1 MKSLVEAVA
10 DNAPDAFIH
19 IISNPVNSTVPIAAE
34 VLKRKGVY
42 DPKKLFGAMTLDA
55 VRANT
60 FVASE
65 EEPQARQCGCSGHR
79 KEVMLGLPSC
89 HCSQRQGHL

>member
-1 MKSLVEAVA
+1 VKSLVEAVA
-10 DNAPDAFIH
+10 DNAPGAFIH
-19 IISNPVNSTVPIAAE
+19 FNPSQLYCTPYSAE
-34 VLKRKGVY
+34 VLKQKAVY
-42 DPKKLFGAMTLDA
+42 DPKKLYGVMTLDA
-55 VRANT
+55 VRADT

-65 EEPQARQCGCSGHR
+65 EEPQARKCGYSGHR